1 MKRVINKAS
10 IIFPLSM
17 IYTLQVESITI
28 SIPELGIY
36 WSYGTSTFVFIS
48 LFVLWV
54 CCSPLRKSC
63 CNGRWS
69 EVLFNLAPIEIL
81 SVMIFAQWHFVLSIV
96 LFLAWLVIEITF
108 ALYLRNDESRYRYTE
123 KRHQMYKNIFRR
135 CTVLA
140 LSVVCAIPCFMAAF
154 VYDFRSPTYQAEE
167 DIWYILFAES
177 EQPEVYESVEKDLYL
192 ENINLLSYFDAQKW
206 DKLDVNEKI
215 TIMQALV
222 DFESERLGIPSIPV
236 TAEILGA
243 FTLGEY
249 SDETKEMWI
258 DVEHLSESPVSECI
272 QTICHETFHSFQHYL
287 VENMDW
293 ENDVLQNAYFE
304 ELREWK
310 NNQENYISAWS
321 SGFDAY
327 ENQPLEV
334 SARNYAEEET
344 ERILSYIN

>member
-1 MKRVINKAS
+1 MKKVISKAS

-17 IYTLQVESITI
+17 IYTLLIDSITI

-36 WSYGTSTFVFIS
+36 WSHGTSTFVFIS

-63 CNGRWS
+63 CNGRWP

-81 SVMIFAQWHFVLSIV
+81 SVIIFAQWHFALAIVFFLFWLS
-96 LFLAWLVIEITF
+96 IEITL
-108 ALYLRNDESRYRYTE
+108 ALYLSKDDSRYRYTE
-123 KRHQMYKNIFRR
+123 KRHRMYKNIFRR
-135 CTVLA
+135 CSVLA
-140 LSVVCAIPCFMAAF
+140 LSAVCAIPCFMAVF

-167 DIWYILFAES
+167 DIWYRIFAES
-177 EQPEVYESVEKDLYL
+177 DQPEVNESAEEDMYL
-192 ENINLLSYFDAQKW
+192 KNINLLNCFSIKKW
-206 DKLDVNEKI
+206 DKFNVNEKI
-215 TIMQALV
+215 TVMQALA
-222 DFESERLGIPSIPV
+222 DFECERLGIPPISV
-236 TAEILGA
+236 AAEVLGA
-243 FTLGEY
+243 FTLGQY

-258 DVEHLSESPVSECI
+258 DIEHLAESPVNECI

-310 NNQENYISAWS
+310 NNQENYISAWT

-334 SARNYAEEET
+334 AARSYAEEET